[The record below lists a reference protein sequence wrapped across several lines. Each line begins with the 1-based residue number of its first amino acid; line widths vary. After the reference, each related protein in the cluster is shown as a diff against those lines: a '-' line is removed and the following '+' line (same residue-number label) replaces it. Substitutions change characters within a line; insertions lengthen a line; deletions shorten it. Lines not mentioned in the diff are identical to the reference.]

1 MQIHA
6 NASHQKDR
14 GRIYKH
20 MAIAKAWTMPRLQM
34 PALIARLRNCALTS
48 VALCLGCASLPI
60 SASAQ
65 DSSAK
70 DEIPIER
77 CDRLP
82 VVEVEVAGKRMH
94 FLLDTGATSLLNL
107 KSFAGGH
114 SKEVHITSWTGT
126 AATSAREV
134 SIAELTLGRHV
145 LRNVKLPAI
154 DLTPIGAAC
163 GGPIDG
169 ILGVDILDQMGMTI
183 DLQHRVAT
191 MSGGEVDAHA
201 AYEAM
206 QAAMQP
212 CMDAFTQGNATVF
225 EKCLDPDVVMYT
237 PHGEFV
243 GPQKVIAYLQDRFFQ
258 YAPNIHHTSKVNEV
272 QMLGDALWY
281 SYEYVLDTPVEHRTG
296 HGTTICRKTDGRWR
310 ILSVHNS

>member
-1 MQIHA
+1 
-6 NASHQKDR
+6 
-14 GRIYKH
+14 
-20 MAIAKAWTMPRLQM
+20 MAIVKDLKTPGFRMH
-34 PALIARLRNCALTS
+34 ALIPRLRNGALMS
-48 VALCLGCASLPI
+48 VVLYLGCGLLPATV
-60 SASAQ
+60 SPQ
-65 DSSAK
+65 DSVAK

-82 VVEVEVAGKRMH
+82 IVEVELGGKHMH

-114 SKEVHITSWTGT
+114 SKEVHIASWTGT

-134 SIAELTLGRHV
+134 SLAELTLGKHV

-169 ILGVDILDQMGMTI
+169 ILGVDILDQMGVTI

-201 AYEAM
+201 AYAAM
-206 QAAMQP
+206 ETAMQP
-212 CMDAFTQGNATVF
+212 CMDAFTQGNAAVF
-225 EKCLDPDVVMYT
+225 EKCLDPAVVMYT

-258 YAPNIHHTSKVNEV
+258 YAPNIHHASKVNEV

-296 HGTTICRKTDGRWR
+296 HGTTVCRKTDGRWR